1 MSLESIF
8 NLVEKKSHQL
18 RTKKPKADGQKFW
31 QPIKKILEEYDQISG
46 IQWKPVP
53 KSYQKIMLLP
63 EFYIDG
69 YGDQN
74 IIEKNH
80 FIIQTIRIPLKEQP
94 SLRKIIQIALNIG
107 QYTGLGGKK
116 ERWMHLSN
124 YLTKKN
130 INSINSY
137 IPKKLYNEILNDIKC
152 PHQ

>member
-1 MSLESIF
+1 MSLESLF
-8 NLVEKKSHQL
+8 NLVEKKSDQL
-18 RTKKPKADGQKFW
+18 RKKKAKADGQKFW
-31 QPIKKILEEYDQISG
+31 QPIKKILEEYDQING
-46 IQWKPVP
+46 NQWKPIK

-69 YGDQN
+69 YGDKN

-80 FIIQTIRIPLKEQP
+80 FIIQTIRIPLQEKP

-116 ERWMHLSN
+116 EKWMHLTN

-130 INSINSY
+130 IDLINSK
-137 IPKKLYNEILNDIKC
+137 IPKSLYYEIDKLLK
-152 PHQ
+152 